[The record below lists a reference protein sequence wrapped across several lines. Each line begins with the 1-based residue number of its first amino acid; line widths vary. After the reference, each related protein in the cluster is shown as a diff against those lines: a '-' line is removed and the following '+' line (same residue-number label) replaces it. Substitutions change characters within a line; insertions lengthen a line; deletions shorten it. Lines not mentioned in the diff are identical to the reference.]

1 MTTVYQDHD
10 RWFKE
15 LLGTFFEEF
24 FAAFFPHVSEAVDF
38 EATTFLSEELFTDI
52 LEGEKRRVDLLA
64 KVRLRQDEAIVI
76 IHVEPQSYKQE
87 AFNERMFVYFSRL
100 YEKHRKPI
108 LPVAVFSYD
117 ENYEER
123 DTFEV
128 TFPFK
133 EVLRFA
139 FDKLELRKLN
149 WRDYLKA
156 PNPAAAALLSK
167 MNYSKAE
174 RVQVKK
180 EFLRML
186 VKMELD
192 DARMTLI
199 TGFFE
204 RYLKLNPQE
213 ETELRAEIT
222 TLPEEEEEAVMKIET
237 SWHKKGREEGLQ
249 EGKQEGLREGIQA
262 VARKMLQKGLTIE
275 EIKEFIDL
283 PEEEIKKLKG
293 E

>member
-1 MTTVYQDHD
+1 MNELKSSYQDHD

-24 FAAFFPHVSEAVDF
+24 FTAFFPHVAEAVDF
-38 EATTFLSEELFTDI
+38 QRVTFLSEELFTDI

-64 KVRLRQDEAIVI
+64 KVRLQKDEAIVI
-76 IHVEPQSYKQE
+76 IHVEPQSYVQK
-87 AFNERMFVYFSRL
+87 AFNERMFIYFSRL
-100 YEKHRKPI
+100 YEKHRTPI

-117 ENYEER
+117 ENYEEQ
-123 DTFEV
+123 DMFEV
-128 TFPFK
+128 KFPFK

-139 FDKLELRKLN
+139 FDKLELRKLD
-149 WRDYLKA
+149 WRDYLNA

-167 MNYSKAE
+167 MNYNRAE

-192 DARMTLI
+192 DARMTLL

-204 RYLKLNPQE
+204 RYLKLSERE
-213 ETELRAEIT
+213 EVTLQAEIT
-222 TLPEEEEEAVMKIET
+222 TLPQEEEEAVMKIET
-237 SWHKKGREEGLQ
+237 SWHKKGREEGRKSSLY
-249 EGKQEGLREGIQA
+249 EVAEKMLREGFS
-262 VARKMLQKGLTIE
+262 IE
-275 EIKEFIDL
+275 QIKKITEL
-283 PEEEIKKLKG
+283 SEEEIEKLK
-293 E
+293 